1 MSAREIAHQLKGH
14 KSGAG
19 YIARCPAHN
28 DRDPSLSLKDVDG
41 KVLVKCHA
49 GCEQRKVI
57 AALIALGLW
66 PERDRAQDDHD
77 IQAVYSYTDEHGALL
92 YQVVRKVGKR
102 FLQRRPDGFGGWIW
116 KKHPRQV
123 LYRLPEVLE
132 APIVLITEGEKDAET
147 LRDNGFVATTN
158 AGGADAPWLAEF
170 SETLRDREVII
181 IPDNDAP
188 GWKRAK
194 IIARTLLNVAERIVV
209 FDLPPEVKDV
219 TDWFQAGHSECEL
232 IALLENV
239 DAIHR

>member
-1 MSAREIAHQLKGH
+1 MSAREIAHHLKGR

-66 PERDRAQDDHD
+66 PERKCGEDNHD

-92 YQVVRKVGKR
+92 YQIVRKVGKR

-123 LYRLPEVLE
+123 LYRLPEVLG
-132 APIVLITEGEKDAET
+132 APIVFLVEGEKDCET
-147 LRDNGFVATTN
+147 LRDYGFIATTN
-158 AGGADAPWLAEF
+158 AGGADAPWLAAF
-170 SETLRDREVII
+170 SEVLRGREVIL

-188 GWKRAK
+188 GWKRCTT
-194 IIARTLLNVAERIVV
+194 IARALLNVAARIVV

-232 IALLENV
+232 IALLEKV
-239 DAIHR
+239 DALQR